1 MPITTTAFTT
11 SQVIGFPSRVS
22 IEDTSVGSD
31 AAVDHRRIYFQK
43 SDGTYLVPEGT
54 EEDYVLFPLGADT
67 LDIDDLL
74 DRDYALSVT
83 VQWCNAAGA
92 ALYTKTVLTLFTLTT
107 KEFLYTLTQAQ
118 TSRPAIISD
127 ATYYQ
132 KKLELFC
139 EVKSAENATEIGGDI
154 AATQGCLDRA
164 QLLIDH
170 QTLYF

>member
-1 MPITTTAFTT
+1 MPLTPSFTAT
-11 SQVIGFPSRVS
+11 QVVGAATDVT
-22 IEDTSVGSD
+22 IEDTSTGSD
-31 AAVDHRRIYFQK
+31 AAIASRRIYFQK

-54 EEDYVLFPLGADT
+54 EEDYVAFPLGADT
-67 LDIDDLL
+67 ITIEDLL
-74 DRDYALSVT
+74 DRDYCTSITLQHV
-83 VQWCNAAGA
+83 NEAGA
-92 ALYTKTVLTLFTLTT
+92 ALYTKTVLTLFTLTA

-118 TSRPAIISD
+118 TSRPAIVND

-154 AATQGCLDRA
+154 SATQGCLDRA